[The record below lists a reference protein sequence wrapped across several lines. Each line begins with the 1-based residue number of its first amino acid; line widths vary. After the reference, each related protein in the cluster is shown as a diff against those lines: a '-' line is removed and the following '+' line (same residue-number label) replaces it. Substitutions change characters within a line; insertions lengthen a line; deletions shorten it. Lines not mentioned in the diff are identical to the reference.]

1 MHLAPTPLD
10 RLVDQKGRPYFL
22 WDVEMTLD
30 RFLALLRDPDS
41 DVRAYALGKL
51 MRQAKPDDVLAL
63 VTLDEVDAAWP
74 TVERYLGKSRP
85 FWAWLRQWW
94 RARRASTCS
103 GSDRSSSM
111 TSRMTRGSCWNAKP
125 SR

>member
-1 MHLAPTPLD
+1 MQLAPTPLD

-30 RFLALLRDPDS
+30 RFLALLRDPDA

-51 MRQAKPDDVLAL
+51 MRQAKPDDVLAF

-74 TVERYLGKSRP
+74 AVERYLGRSGP
-85 FWAWLRQWW
+85 FWAWLLQWW
-94 RARRASTCS
+94 RARR
-103 GSDRSSSM
+103 DQR
-111 TSRMTRGSCWNAKP
+111 
-125 SR
+125 